1 MISVGISGAPGRLG
15 RLSLAALLPL
25 DDLSVGGLYAPGHD
39 GEEILGHTC
48 SGDAEALGGCDV
60 ILEFTNPGVAPSNVS
75 RWRSFDA
82 HVVIGTSGYDTGRL
96 AALEDEWAGATR
108 RCLVV
113 PNFSIGAVL
122 MMQFAELAAP
132 HFPSAEIIELHH
144 EDKPDAPSGTSLNTA
159 ARMGS
164 ARRRA
169 AVEPHGR
176 GGESVPGAL
185 GAQVEG
191 VAIHSVRAHGFVA
204 HQEVILGG
212 TGEYL
217 TIRHDTT
224 DYAAFTP
231 GIVLALRTVPSL
243 ERAVTVGLESILG
256 I

>member
-1 MISVGISGAPGRLG
+1 M
-15 RLSLAALLPL
+15 
-25 DDLSVGGLYAPGHD
+25 
-39 GEEILGHTC
+39 
-48 SGDAEALGGCDV
+48 
-60 ILEFTNPGVAPSNVS
+60 
-75 RWRSFDA
+75 
-82 HVVIGTSGYDTGRL
+82 
-96 AALEDEWAGATR
+96 
-108 RCLVV
+108 
-113 PNFSIGAVL
+113 
-122 MMQFAELAAP
+122 
-132 HFPSAEIIELHH
+132 
-144 EDKPDAPSGTSLNTA
+144 
-159 ARMGS
+159 
-164 ARRRA
+164 
-169 AVEPHGR
+169 EPHGR